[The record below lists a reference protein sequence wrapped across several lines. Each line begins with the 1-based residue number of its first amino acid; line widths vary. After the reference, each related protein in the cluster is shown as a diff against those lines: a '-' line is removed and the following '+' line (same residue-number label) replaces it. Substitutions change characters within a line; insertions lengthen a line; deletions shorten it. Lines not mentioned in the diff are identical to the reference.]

1 MNFLTSF
8 SCTIPSWYIPQI
20 SQQFKPNHPLDNNVC
35 TIHRTS
41 GHVIRTKC
49 QPTPHNYTI
58 PTTHSPRHADKCH
71 TFSHSLGWFFLKSQI
86 WHKLIKKGKN
96 WRKLRLAWI
105 FFIVKNP
112 PANFLPWHSSDWR
125 NPEPTI
131 FCGVAMLKADHWWL
145 CLIVTLVLSVWLFT
159 EDRVPQKE

>member
-1 MNFLTSF
+1 MYCIYISTLFGRIFPKLVSNSNPTALLIIMCIQYSQHLYQQYTLSVNYPTAGLTHALI
-8 SCTIPSWYIPQI
+8 TPY
-20 SQQFKPNHPLDNNVC
+20 
-35 TIHRTS
+35 TS
-41 GHVIRTKC
+41 T
-49 QPTPHNYTI
+49 
-58 PTTHSPRHADKCH
+58 SS
-71 TFSHSLGWFFLKSQI
+71 SHWDGFFPQI

-131 FCGVAMLKADHWWL
+131 FSGVAMLKADHWWL

-159 EDRVPQKE
+159 EDQVPQKE